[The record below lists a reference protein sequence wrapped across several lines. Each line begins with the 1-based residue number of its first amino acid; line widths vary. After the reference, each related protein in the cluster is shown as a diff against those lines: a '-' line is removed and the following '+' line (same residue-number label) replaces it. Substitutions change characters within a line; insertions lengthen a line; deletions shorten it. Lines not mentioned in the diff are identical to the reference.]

1 MLSIVLDPDDTKKN
15 IKNIFVCIEFNYI
28 LREEEIVQ

>member
-1 MLSIVLDPDDTKKN
+1 MLSIILDPDDTEKN
-15 IKNIFVCIEFNYI
+15 IKIFVCMEFIYI

>member
-1 MLSIVLDPDDTKKN
+1 MLSIVLDPDDTEKK
-15 IKNIFVCIEFNYI
+15 IKTFVCMELIYI